1 MQHYSCRSVVSLT
14 KELLKKNNLSLPPYL
29 PLSDQLS
36 LQMVDLEER
45 TIGADGA
52 DRPDHPHRPPG
63 RSGETFDLFRCPVPK
78 PTASIH
84 VTAAHGERLVQAV
97 V

>member
-1 MQHYSCRSVVSLT
+1 
-14 KELLKKNNLSLPPYL
+14 
-29 PLSDQLS
+29 
-36 LQMVDLEER
+36 MVDLEER

-52 DRPDHPHRPPG
+52 DWPDHPHRPPG
-63 RSGETFDLFRCPVPK
+63 RSGETFDLFRCPVSK
-78 PTASIH
+78 PTASVH